1 MMNNINAII
10 DLGSKN
16 LKLGVFDKEKKNIYS
31 SEQTITD
38 NTEISGL
45 ENVLNILIREAEKSL
60 STHIDNIVV
69 MYDSSKYY
77 SLDFSIKKEFD
88 HNTSIKKVYNSLI
101 DEAHF
106 LVSQNNF
113 KDNIIH
119 LVVNNI
125 IIDENKKLTKIVEDI
140 KIKSL
145 IIEIKFICLNKILL
159 DNIFNIFKNNNLK
172 ILNLYCSSYVKTV
185 FYLKKFNIQDHLI
198 FIDIG
203 HKRSSSLIF
212 NNNKFNFFKSISL
225 GGNNITKDISKVL
238 NLDLDYSEDLKIK
251 FNKLENDI
259 LYSYNKVDTI
269 NPYSEVLEKN
279 ISIDLLKQVIEAR
292 LDEIIELVLLP
303 NNSIKN
309 LNFIEKS
316 KLVVSGGGSKLFS
329 KNYNLSINESFPELK
344 FFDENTSNLCEAGL
358 DYHQSDESSFIKT
371 KKKAKKSGFFENF
384 FNLFSK

>member
-16 LKLGVFDKEKKNIYS
+16 LKLGFFDKEKKNIYS

-113 KDNIIH
+113 KDHIIH

-292 LDEIIELVLLP
+292 LDEIVELVLLP

-309 LNFIEKS
+309 LNFIEKP

-384 FNLFSK
+384 FNIFSK